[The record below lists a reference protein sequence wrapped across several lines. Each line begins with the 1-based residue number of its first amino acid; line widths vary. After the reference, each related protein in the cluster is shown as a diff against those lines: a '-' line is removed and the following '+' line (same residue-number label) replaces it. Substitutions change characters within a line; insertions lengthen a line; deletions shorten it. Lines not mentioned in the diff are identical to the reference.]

1 MMILMLMLV
10 VMRFLLMM
18 VQSNWGEKSI
28 GIDHFNDEVDQYDD
42 DIGPLCLRPVIT
54 GFSKM

>member
-1 MMILMLMLV
+1 MME
-10 VMRFLLMM
+10 
-18 VQSNWGEKSI
+18 QSNWGEKSI

-54 GFSKM
+54 GFKQCDKTQRYC